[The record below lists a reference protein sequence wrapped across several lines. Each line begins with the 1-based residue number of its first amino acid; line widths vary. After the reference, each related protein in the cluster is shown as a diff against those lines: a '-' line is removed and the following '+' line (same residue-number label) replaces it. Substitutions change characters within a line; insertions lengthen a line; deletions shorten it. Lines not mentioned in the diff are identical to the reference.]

1 MAEELGPLS
10 GDKAV
15 GRWVRGK
22 RGTRQIPSCISD
34 DTVSRD
40 KVLFPHLVD
49 EGVEILTK
57 VHLQLLYPFHDQ
69 ETESRGNNVTREIPN
84 LLSHGCSCL
93 LGQVAALWCQF
104 RCRWLGAFASG
115 FCLPVQVSSSSL
127 CWFLVSWVCVS
138 NPGPLLTR
146 QSSHHPHTSTLLRW
160 GHTWEDCV
168 GKRVCF
174 KPGFTIRASGQS
186 FLEFWKLESFR
197 KISVG

>member
-69 ETESRGNNVTREIPN
+69 ETESRGNNVTKEIPN
-84 LLSHGCSCL
+84 LLSHGCSCCL
-93 LGQVAALWCQF
+93 MSF
-104 RCRWLGAFASG
+104 RTGSSFVVSVQMPVTGG
-115 FCLPVQVSSSSL
+115 FCLWILFACPGQLFISVLVSCLLSL
-127 CWFLVSWVCVS
+127 C
-138 NPGPLLTR
+138 
-146 QSSHHPHTSTLLRW
+146 Q
-160 GHTWEDCV
+160 
-168 GKRVCF
+168 
-174 KPGFTIRASGQS
+174 
-186 FLEFWKLESFR
+186 
-197 KISVG
+197 